1 MEEEITDQLLR
12 HLSAARWFA
21 GKGRRAEI
29 GSVTPLPWLTDVSRW
44 PAIRMEV
51 VRVDYPPS
59 EDPEDTRAAAD
70 VDDTGDLEDIGDLGI
85 GDLEDTGDAPWPY
98 ELYQLIVAYRHAPA
112 PDLQHAEIGRR
123 TVDDLGPVIAYDA
136 AQDPEAL
143 SLIWDLLLAGADVRD
158 RESEVSFRRTGDEEL
173 DPSATPVP
181 FTGQQSNTSVM
192 FGDVAMVKF
201 FRRIELG
208 TNLDIEV
215 HDALARVGVDD
226 VARLHGWTRARWQQ
240 DGTPV
245 EADLA
250 MAVEKLAEAEDGWGL
265 ALDSLRAGED
275 FAGDAAQLGHA
286 LAQIHTALRGAFPT
300 AQVDGSA
307 TEVIMTGRLAAA
319 ALVAPALNDLTPG
332 LQSAF
337 AEVGDGVLDTQRVHG
352 DFHLGQTLRTPLGW
366 KIIDFEGE
374 PAKTMAERVALDS
387 PWRDVAGMLRS
398 FDYAAATV
406 PGPGAARWLASA
418 RQAFLSAYADGPLTA
433 SQLAILSAYEADK
446 AVYELVYEVR
456 NRPDWT
462 PIPLGAIRTL
472 AEYQSNKGEPDGIRP
487 RR

>member
-1 MEEEITDQLLR
+1 MAEDSTDQLLR
-12 HLSAARWFA
+12 HVTAARWFA

-29 GSVTPLPWLTDVSRW
+29 GSVTALPWLTDVSQW
-44 PAIRMEV
+44 PAVRVEI
-51 VRVDYPPS
+51 VRVDYPPA
-59 EDPEDTRAAAD
+59 EDPEP
-70 VDDTGDLEDIGDLGI
+70 DD
-85 GDLEDTGDAPWPY
+85 DATPWPY
-98 ELYQLIVAYRHAPA
+98 ELYQLIVAYHHAPV
-112 PDLQHAEIGRR
+112 PGLQHAEIGRR
-123 TVDDLGPVIAYDA
+123 TLDDLGAVIAYDG
-136 AQDPEAL
+136 AQDPAACA
-143 SLIWDLLLAGADVRD
+143 LIWSLLLAGADARD
-158 RESEVSFRRTGDEEL
+158 HEAEVSFRRTAVDGL

-192 FGDVAMVKF
+192 FGEVAMIKF

-208 TNLDIEV
+208 PNLDIEV
-215 HDALARVGVDD
+215 HDALARGGVDD
-226 VARLHGWTRARWQQ
+226 VARLYGWIRARWRQ

-250 MAVEKLAEAEDGWGL
+250 MAVEKLAQAEDGWGL
-265 ALDSLRAGED
+265 ALDSLRAGGD
-275 FAGDAAQLGHA
+275 FAEDAARLGRA
-286 LAQIHTALRGAFPT
+286 LAEIHAALRDAFPT
-300 AQVDGSA
+300 ADVEGA
-307 TEVIMTGRLAAA
+307 VTESIMNGRLTAA
-319 ALVAPALNDLTPG
+319 ALVAPALDEVTPG

-337 AEVGDGVLDTQRVHG
+337 AKLGEDRLATQRVHG
-352 DFHLGQTLRTPLGW
+352 DFHLGQTLKTPQGW

-374 PAKTMAERVALDS
+374 PAKTMAERLAPDS

-418 RQAFLSAYADGPLTA
+418 SESFLTAYADGPLTE
-433 SQLAILSAYEADK
+433 SQLATLQAYVADK

-462 PIPLGAIRTL
+462 AIPLGAIRTL
-472 AEYQSNKGEPDGIRP
+472 AESQSNEGEPDGIRP

>member
-1 MEEEITDQLLR
+1 MDPEITDQLLR

-29 GSVTPLPWLTDVSRW
+29 GSLTPLPWLTDVSQW
-44 PAIRMEV
+44 PAVRMEI
-51 VRVDYPPS
+51 VRVGYPPA
-59 EDPEDTRAAAD
+59 EDPEP
-70 VDDTGDLEDIGDLGI
+70 VGDDT
-85 GDLEDTGDAPWPY
+85 PWPY
-98 ELYQLIVAYRHAPA
+98 ELYQLIVAYHHAPV
-112 PDLQHAEIGRR
+112 PGLQHAEIGRR
-123 TVDDLGPVIAYDA
+123 TIDDLGPVIAYDA
-136 AQDPEAL
+136 AQDPEACG
-143 SLIWDLLLAGADVRD
+143 LIWRLLLAGAEARD
-158 RESEVSFRRTGDEEL
+158 REAEVSFRRTAVDGL
-173 DPSATPVP
+173 DSDATPVP

-192 FGDVAMVKF
+192 FGEVAMIKF

-208 TNLDIEV
+208 PNLDIEV
-215 HDALARVGVDD
+215 HDALARGGVDD
-226 VARLHGWTRARWQQ
+226 VARLYGWTRARWRQ

-250 MAVEKLAEAEDGWGL
+250 MAVEKLARAEDGWGL
-265 ALDSLRAGED
+265 ALESLRADGD
-275 FAGDAAQLGHA
+275 FAADAADLGRG
-286 LAQIHTALRGAFPT
+286 LAEIHTALRGAFAT
-300 AQVDGSA
+300 AEVDGAATEAIMNGRLTAAAQV
-307 TEVIMTGRLAAA
+307 
-319 ALVAPALNDLTPG
+319 APELNDLAAG

-337 AEVGDGVLDTQRVHG
+337 AKVGDGTLATQRVHG
-352 DFHLGQTLRTPLGW
+352 DFHLGQTLKTPQGW

-374 PAKTMAERVALDS
+374 PAKTMAERLAPDS

-406 PGPGAARWLASA
+406 PGPGAARWLARA
-418 RQAFLSAYADGPLTA
+418 RESFLTAYADGPLSE
-433 SQLAILSAYEADK
+433 SQLAILQAYEADK

-462 PIPLGAIRTL
+462 AIPLGAIRTL